1 MDIRLLEVH
10 IALLNMAG
18 AVRRFAKE
26 KARQALGRR
35 GPPTPGGDGA
45 GWSGLT
51 EERRPAWW
59 VLVCGQP
66 LDPDCIDRRDE
77 ARERLRDLVTAHGI
91 APKENVWVWDSTGLA
106 QLVVGEFRTR
116 DRAEEYAK
124 ELRRKGLKARVRL
137 EMK

>member
-1 MDIRLLEVH
+1 MVIRLLEVR

-18 AVRRFAKE
+18 AVQPLRQEGAPDPGT
-26 KARQALGRR
+26 ARS
-35 GPPTPGGDGA
+35 PTPGGDGA

-59 VLVCGQP
+59 VLVCGP

-124 ELRRKGLKARVRL
+124 EAAPQRGSRPGSAWR
-137 EMK
+137 

>member
-1 MDIRLLEVH
+1 MDIKLLEVH

-18 AVRRFAKE
+18 AVRRYAKE
-26 KARQALGRR
+26 KAREALGRR
-35 GPPTPGGDGA
+35 GSPALGRDGWPGL
-45 GWSGLT
+45 S

-59 VLVCGQP
+59 VLVCGPP
-66 LDPDCIDRRDE
+66 LDPGSIDRRDE
-77 ARERLRDLVTAHGI
+77 ARERLRGLVEAHGI
-91 APKENVWVWDSTGLA
+91 APRENVWVWDSTGLA

-116 DRAEEYAK
+116 DRAEEYAR